1 MLILWLQFIACA
13 GVILIAGTYVSKYGD
28 IIAEK
33 TGLGRTWIGVILIA
47 SVTSLPELV
56 TGISSVAVFNLPDIA
71 VGNILG
77 ACMLNLLM
85 MSILDVIGG
94 SAPISTR
101 VHQGHVLTAGF
112 GILMLGIASLTVML
126 AGSLPA
132 IGWIG
137 VNSLFFIGCY
147 LVAMRMVF
155 VYEKRRI
162 AEFVKEMAEEVQYR
176 NISKSRAY
184 AVFAANAV
192 LIIGAAIYLP
202 RIGEDI
208 AARTGLGQTFVGSVF
223 IALSTTLPELVV
235 SISALMIG
243 AADIAVGNL
252 FGSTV
257 FNVFLLAVDDV
268 FYTAGP
274 LLADVSED
282 HLVSSL
288 SAIIALSIAIIGL
301 IYRADKKAL
310 LFGWD
315 SLAIL
320 AIYVFNLSVLYT
332 MR

>member
-1 MLILWLQFIACA
+1 MAVWLQFIACA
-13 GVILIAGTYVSKYGD
+13 GIILVAGTYLSKYGD

-33 TGLGRTWIGVILIA
+33 TGLGRTWIGVVLMA

-56 TGISSVAVFNLPDIA
+56 TGISSVALFDLPDIA
-71 VGNILG
+71 AGNILG

-85 MSILDVIGG
+85 IPVLDFIGG

-101 VHQGHVLTAGF
+101 VHQGHILTAGF
-112 GILMLGIASLTVML
+112 GILMLGLVSVSTLLGTR
-126 AGSLPA
+126 LPS

-137 VNSLFFIGCY
+137 VNSLIFFVIY
-147 LVAMRMVF
+147 LLAMRMVF

-176 NISKSRAY
+176 HISKSKAY
-184 AVFAANAV
+184 AIFGLNAL

-202 RIGEDI
+202 RLGEEI

-235 SISALMIG
+235 SVSALMIG
-243 AADIAVGNL
+243 ATDMAVGNL
-252 FGSTV
+252 FGSNV
-257 FNVFLLAVDDV
+257 FNIFVLAIDDL

-274 LLADVSED
+274 LLAHVSRN
-282 HLVSSL
+282 HLVSSV
-288 SAIIALSIAIIGL
+288 SAMIALSIAVIGL
-301 IYRADKKAL
+301 TYRADRKPTFFA
-310 LFGWD
+310 WD

-320 AIYVFNLSVLYT
+320 AVYIFNLSVLY
-332 MR
+332 MAR

>member
-1 MLILWLQFIACA
+1 VLLVLWVQFAVCA
-13 GVILIAGTYVSKYGD
+13 GVILLAGTYVSKYGD

-33 TGLGRTWIGVILIA
+33 SGLGRTWIGVILIA

-56 TGISSVAVFNLPDIA
+56 TGISSVAVFALPDIA

-85 MSILDVIGG
+85 IPILDIIGG

-101 VHQGHVLTAGF
+101 VHQGHILTAGF
-112 GILMLGIASLTVML
+112 AILMLGIASLSMAF
-126 AGSLPA
+126 AGSLPSV
-132 IGWIG
+132 GWIG
-137 VNSLFFIGCY
+137 VNSLFGCY
-147 LVAMRMVF
+147 LLAMRMVY

-162 AEFVKEMAEEVQYR
+162 ADFVKEMAEEAQYR
-176 NISKSRAY
+176 HISKSKAY
-184 AVFAANAV
+184 AIFAANAL

-202 RIGEDI
+202 RIGADI
-208 AARTGLGQTFVGSVF
+208 AATSGLSQTFVGSVF
-223 IALSTTLPELVV
+223 IALSTTLPEVVV
-235 SISALMIG
+235 SVSALMIG
-243 AADIAVGNL
+243 ATDIAVGNL

-257 FNVFLLAVDDV
+257 FNVFVLAVDDL

-274 LLADVSED
+274 LLAHVSGD

-288 SAIIALSIAIIGL
+288 SAITAVSIAIIGL
-301 IYRADKKAL
+301 IYRTSKKPL
-310 LFGWD
+310 FFGWD

-320 AIYVFNLSVLYT
+320 AIYTFNLLVLYT

>member
-1 MLILWLQFIACA
+1 MVLWLQFIACT
-13 GVILIAGTYVSKYGD
+13 GIILVSGTYLSKYGD

-33 TGLGRTWIGVILIA
+33 TGLGRTWIGVVLMA

-56 TGISSVAVFNLPDIA
+56 TGISSVTLFDLPDIA

-85 MSILDVIGG
+85 IPILDLIGG
-94 SAPISTR
+94 SPPISTR

-112 GILMLGIASLTVML
+112 GTLMLGLVSLSLLLT
-126 AGSLPA
+126 ASLPA

-137 VNSLFFIGCY
+137 VNSLLFIGIY
-147 LVAMRMVF
+147 FVAMRMVF

-176 NISKSRAY
+176 DISKSRAY
-184 AVFAANAV
+184 AMFGVNAL
-192 LIIGAAIYLP
+192 LIIAAAIYLP
-202 RIGEDI
+202 HLGEEI
-208 AARTGLGQTFVGSVF
+208 AARTGLGQTFVGSVL

-243 AADIAVGNL
+243 AADMAVGNL

-257 FNVFLLAVDDV
+257 FNIFVLAVDDF

-274 LLADVSED
+274 LLAHVSEN
-282 HLVSSL
+282 HLVSSI
-288 SAIIALSIAIIGL
+288 SAIIALAIAIIGL
-301 IYRADKKAL
+301 IYRADKKP
-310 LFGWD
+310 LFFAWD
-315 SLAIL
+315 SLAIV
-320 AIYVFNLSVLYT
+320 AIYVFALSFLYT

>member
-1 MLILWLQFIACA
+1 MALWLQFIACT
-13 GVILIAGTYVSKYGD
+13 GIILISGTYLSKYGD

-33 TGLGRTWIGVILIA
+33 TGLGRTWIGVVLMA

-56 TGISSVAVFNLPDIA
+56 TGISSVAVFDLPEIA

-85 MSILDVIGG
+85 IPVLDVIGG

-101 VHQGHVLTAGF
+101 VHQGHILTAGF
-112 GILMLGIASLTVML
+112 GILLLGLVGLSMILGKSLL
-126 AGSLPA
+126 A

-137 VNSLFFIGCY
+137 INSFFFISIY

-176 NISKSRAY
+176 HVSKSRAY
-184 AVFAANAV
+184 ALFGLNAL
-192 LIIGAAIYLP
+192 LIIAAAIYLP
-202 RIGEDI
+202 HIGEEI
-208 AARTGLGQTFVGSVF
+208 AARTGLGQTFVGSVL
-223 IALSTTLPELVV
+223 IAISTTLPELVV

-243 AADIAVGNL
+243 AADMAVGNL

-257 FNVFLLAVDDV
+257 FNIFVLAVDD
-268 FYTAGP
+268 FFFTAGP
-274 LLADVSED
+274 LLAHVSEN
-282 HLVSSL
+282 HLVSTV
-288 SAIIALSIAIIGL
+288 SAIIALAIAVIGL
-301 IYRADKKAL
+301 IYRADKKL
-310 LFGWD
+310 LFFAWD
-315 SLAIL
+315 SFGIL
-320 AIYVFNLSVLYT
+320 AVYVFALFFLYT

>member
-1 MLILWLQFIACA
+1 MFLWLQFIVCA
-13 GVILIAGTYVSKYGD
+13 GVILISGTYLSKYGD

-33 TGLGRTWIGVILIA
+33 TGLGRTWIGVVLMA

-56 TGISSVAVFNLPDIA
+56 TGISSVAIFDLPDIA
-71 VGNILG
+71 AGNILG

-85 MSILDVIGG
+85 IPVLDLVGG
-94 SAPISTR
+94 SPPISTR

-112 GILMLGIASLTVML
+112 GILMLGLVSLSTML
-126 AGSLPA
+126 GTSLPSL
-132 IGWIG
+132 GWIG
-137 VNSLFFIGCY
+137 VTSLVLIVIY
-147 LVAMRMVF
+147 LLAMRMVF

-162 AEFVKEMAEEVQYR
+162 AEFVKEMAEEIQYR
-176 NISKSRAY
+176 HISKSKAY
-184 AVFAANAV
+184 AMFGANAL

-202 RIGEDI
+202 QLGEEI

-235 SISALMIG
+235 SVSALMIG
-243 AADIAVGNL
+243 ATDMAVGNL

-257 FNVFLLAVDDV
+257 FNVFVLALDDI

-274 LLADVSED
+274 LLAYVSEN
-282 HLVSSL
+282 HLVSSV
-288 SAIIALSIAIIGL
+288 SAMIALSIAIIGL
-301 IYRADKKAL
+301 TYRADKKPIFFA
-310 LFGWD
+310 WD

-320 AIYVFNLSVLYT
+320 AIYVFTLSVLYM

>member
-1 MLILWLQFIACA
+1 MLWLQFIVCT
-13 GVILIAGTYVSKYGD
+13 GIILLSGFYLSKYGD

-33 TGLGRTWIGVILIA
+33 TGLGRTWIGVVLMA

-56 TGISSVAVFNLPDIA
+56 TGISSVALFDLPDIA

-85 MSILDVIGG
+85 IPVLDLIGG

-101 VHQGHVLTAGF
+101 VHQGHILTAGF
-112 GILMLGIASLTVML
+112 GILLLGLVSLSIMLGK
-126 AGSLPA
+126 SLPA

-137 VNSLFFIGCY
+137 INSFFFMGIY
-147 LVAMRMVF
+147 LLAMRMVF

-176 NISKSRAY
+176 HISKSRAY
-184 AVFAANAV
+184 AMFGINAL
-192 LIIGAAIYLP
+192 LIIAAAIYLP
-202 RIGEDI
+202 HLGEEI
-208 AARTGLGQTFVGSVF
+208 AARTGLGQTFVGSVL
-223 IALSTTLPELVV
+223 IALATTLPELVV

-243 AADIAVGNL
+243 AADMAVGNL

-257 FNVFLLAVDDV
+257 FNIFVLAVDDV
-268 FYTAGP
+268 FYSAGP
-274 LLADVSED
+274 LLAHVSEN
-282 HLVSSL
+282 HLVSSI
-288 SAIIALSIAIIGL
+288 SAIVALSIAIIGL
-301 IYRADKKAL
+301 IYRADKKR
-310 LFGWD
+310 LFFAWD

-320 AIYVFNLSVLYT
+320 AIYVFALFFLYT